1 MKLISKI
8 LSTIVGLTVINV
20 WLFRS
25 NRSTSYRGSDATN
38 LLEEFEVYGL
48 EDYFLIIGII
58 KVSLAVLLLL
68 SLYFKKLSFFA
79 SSGIAVM
86 MLVAVYMHINVGDE
100 LIKSMPAS
108 VMLASWLIIAFSS
121 KKSVKWFYSY
131 FEI

>member
-1 MKLISKI
+1 MKILSKI
-8 LSTIVGLTVINV
+8 LSVVVGLTVINV

-25 NRSTSYRGSDATN
+25 NRSTSYRGGDASS
-38 LLEEFEVYGL
+38 LLEEFQVYGL
-48 EDYFLIIGII
+48 DDYFLIIGIV
-58 KVSLAVLLLL
+58 KVSLAIMLIL

-108 VMLASWLIIAFSS
+108 VMLTSCLIIAYSS
-121 KKSVKWFYSY
+121 KKSVK
-131 FEI
+131 

>member
-1 MKLISKI
+1 MKVLSKI
-8 LSTIVGLTVINV
+8 LSVVVGLTVINV

-25 NRSTSYRGSDATN
+25 NRSTSYRGGDAAS
-38 LLEEFEVYGL
+38 LLEEFQVYGL

-58 KVSLAVLLLL
+58 KVSLAIMLLL

-79 SSGIAVM
+79 SSGIGVM

-108 VMLASWLIIAFSS
+108 VMLTSCLIIAYSS
-121 KKSVKWFYSY
+121 KKSVK
-131 FEI
+131 

>member
-1 MKLISKI
+1 MKVLSKI
-8 LSTIVGLTVINV
+8 LSVVVGLTVINV

-25 NRSTSYRGSDATN
+25 NRSTSYRGGDASS
-38 LLEEFEVYGL
+38 LLEEFQVYGL
-48 EDYFLIIGII
+48 DDYFLIIGIV
-58 KVSLAVLLLL
+58 KVSLAIMLIL

-108 VMLASWLIIAFSS
+108 VMLASCLIIAFSS
-121 KKSVKWFYSY
+121 KKSVK
-131 FEI
+131 

>member
-1 MKLISKI
+1 MKI
-8 LSTIVGLTVINV
+8 LSKVLSVVVGLTVINV

-25 NRSTSYRGSDATN
+25 NRSTSYRGGDASS
-38 LLEEFEVYGL
+38 LLEEFQVYGL
-48 EDYFLIIGII
+48 DDYFLLIGIV
-58 KVSLAVLLLL
+58 KVSLAIMLLL

-108 VMLASWLIIAFSS
+108 VMLTSCLIIAYSS
-121 KKSVKWFYSY
+121 KKSVK
-131 FEI
+131 

>member
-1 MKLISKI
+1 MKVLSKI
-8 LSTIVGLTVINV
+8 LSVVVGLTVVNV

-25 NRSTSYRGSDATN
+25 NRSTSYRGGDAAS
-38 LLEEFEVYGL
+38 LLEEFQVYGL

-58 KVSLAVLLLL
+58 KVSLAIMLLL

-79 SSGIAVM
+79 SSGIGIM

-108 VMLASWLIIAFSS
+108 VMLASCLMIAYSS
-121 KKSVKWFYSY
+121 KKSVK
-131 FEI
+131 

>member
-1 MKLISKI
+1 MKVLSKI
-8 LSTIVGLTVINV
+8 LSVVVGLTVINV

-25 NRSTSYRGSDATN
+25 NRSTSYRGGDAGS
-38 LLEEFEVYGL
+38 LLEEFQVYGL

-58 KVSLAVLLLL
+58 KVSLAIMLLL

-79 SSGIAVM
+79 SSGIGIM

-108 VMLASWLIIAFSS
+108 VMLVSCLMIAYSS
-121 KKSVKWFYSY
+121 KKSVK
-131 FEI
+131 